1 MCSILVS
8 VFTQSTVHPWYRF
21 EHHHSGVG
29 LMTPADVHEGY
40 AEVITEKRTEVSK
53 TTGMRIKVDSSTRES

>member
-1 MCSILVS
+1 
-8 VFTQSTVHPWYRF
+8 
-21 EHHHSGVG
+21 
-29 LMTPADVHEGY
+29 MTPADVHEGY